1 MRRETGC
8 SRLML
13 AQGAMGN
20 PWLFNKIS
28 NGGSDPVLEEWKDIV
43 HGHISDMVSLYG
55 EEIALRNARKIV
67 HDYLKGRGFP
77 SGLRA
82 EASVLTTMK
91 DLEHLLAI
99 AQPAV
104 SRSPSHR
111 GIRF

>member
-1 MRRETGC
+1 MGLTI
-8 SRLML
+8 
-13 AQGAMGN
+13 AQ
-20 PWLFNKIS
+20 KIIKAH
-28 NGGSDPVLEEWKDIV
+28 L
-43 HGHISDMVSLYG
+43 VSGEMKVG

-82 EASVLTTMK
+82 EASALQRMK

-99 AQPAV
+99 ACPAV

-111 GIRF
+111 GIAM